1 MTDES
6 KFISRYQA
14 AKSCGISGKCF
25 NYLINQEPFNKYLLT
40 VDSNNILVNSDV
52 IPLIVDY
59 YETHMASFHY
69 YNSNP
74 EYIPAS
80 RVARM
85 LNISYQELIVEINS
99 GKWSGMY
106 VKTPKCAPP
115 PKDLLDIKF
124 NYFFIR
130 SKFLKGKYNT
140 IESIG
145 KNQNIISVS
154 QLQGYKRRGLLP
166 QPEHLKHTNLY
177 DEKEIMELLP
187 SLKIKT
193 NEDFAKK
200 VSDSLT
206 SAYDLLNL
214 SQQKQISKYIEYRS
228 QGGRV
233 DFNGYTSKYQVA
245 NKEETLKFMKS
256 KLSTA
261 FVLIISGR
269 CGIEEDFHKNPLHKN
284 NTPKAFNP
292 DVLDILSVSVE
303 DSFYITSKRKGK
315 TLINYYHQ
323 LKAFYYFLLDELEEE
338 ALDTLNEYRLF
349 SKQKRNI
356 EKFLNQF
363 PKTDHDLKDSEVT
376 HRIKTF
382 LTREQMVLVKQLI
395 LEDVKSRYVI
405 KYATMWQLSCSTG
418 VRPEELHKL
427 EISHFDLDENGYLQ
441 ADNDGWGLLKLPAEI
456 AKQERSPSHPIYH
469 TPIPKDTVKQLNQ
482 YLSLLYKRQGE
493 HLPRGQGYLFR
504 KSDALPFYRY
514 RRPISFGFINRLR
527 SRLDFIDDASKQD
540 FIFKAS
546 RHSLNNTIMRTY
558 INTDTSLNG
567 SIQQTAAD
575 HQLRHK
581 PAKSVGEE
589 YYLADIEK
597 EQYYQVLDATINF
610 PWDLE
615 KLRNWEEEKGYR
627 IPEAINIE
635 KINLNEECN
644 EETKELHEQLLVI
657 EEQLQK
663 LKEKPKS
670 MTEQQ
675 WISSRQQLIKTK
687 NSINHKI
694 KGA

>member
-1 MTDES
+1 MNEES
-6 KFISRYQA
+6 KFISRNQA

-25 NYLINQEPFNKYLLT
+25 NYLVNQEPFNKYLLNE
-40 VDSNNILVNSDV
+40 DSNNILVNSDV
-52 IPLIVDY
+52 MPLISDY
-59 YETHMASFHY
+59 YKTHIASFHY
-69 YNSNP
+69 YNSIS

-80 RVARM
+80 RVAQM
-85 LNISYQELIVEINS
+85 LNISYRELIVEVNS

-124 NYFFIR
+124 NYFFLR

-145 KNQNIISVS
+145 KNQNIISVT
-154 QLQGYKRRGLLP
+154 QLQLYKRRGLLP

-177 DEKEIMELLP
+177 DENEIIELLP
-187 SLKIKT
+187 SLNVKT
-193 NEDFAKK
+193 NEEFAEKT
-200 VSDSLT
+200 SDSIT

-214 SQQKQISKYIEYRS
+214 NQQKKISKYIDYRS
-228 QGGRV
+228 KGGV
-233 DFNGYTSKYQVA
+233 VNYNGYTSKYQVA
-245 NKEETLKFMKS
+245 NKVESLKVIKA
-256 KLSTA
+256 KLSSA

-284 NTPKAFNP
+284 KTPITFNS
-292 DVLDILSVSVE
+292 DVLDLLSIRVE

-323 LKAFYYFLLDELEEE
+323 LKAFYYYLLDELEEE
-338 ALDTLNEYRLF
+338 ALDDPNDFRLF

-363 PKTDHDLKDSEVT
+363 PKRDIDLKDSQIN
-376 HRIKTF
+376 HKIKTF
-382 LTREQMVLVKQLI
+382 LTREQMVLIKQLI
-395 LEDVKSRYVI
+395 LEDVRSNNSI
-405 KYATMWQLSCSTG
+405 KYATMWQLASTTG
-418 VRPEELHKL
+418 VRPQEFHKL
-427 EISHFDLDENGYLQ
+427 EISHFHLDSKGYLLT
-441 ADNDGWGLLKLPAEI
+441 DNDGWGLLSLPAKI

-469 TPIPKDTVKQLNQ
+469 TPIPRDTVKQLNQ
-482 YLSLLYKRQGE
+482 YISRLYMRQGE
-493 HLPRGQGYLFR
+493 HIPRGKGYLFR
-504 KSDALPFYRY
+504 KNDALPFYRY
-514 RRPISFGFINRLR
+514 KKPIHFGFINRLR

-567 SIQQTAAD
+567 SIKQTAAD

-589 YYLADIEK
+589 YYMDDIGK

-615 KLRNWEEEKGYR
+615 ELRKWEENKGYR
-627 IPEAINIE
+627 IQKAINIE
-635 KINLNEECN
+635 KVTLNEVFD
-644 EETKELHEQLLVI
+644 EETKELQEQLLVI
-657 EEQLQK
+657 EEQLLK
-663 LKEKPKS
+663 LKEKPKPL
-670 MTEQQ
+670 TEQQ
-675 WISSRQQLIKTK
+675 WIATRQKLIKIK
-687 NSINHKI
+687 NSITFKL
-694 KGA
+694 KGE